1 MALPHIDA
9 NEGSTNK
16 GRRIVVGEANF
27 SFWVEMIG
35 TIAFAS
41 SGTMVG
47 IEKEMDIF
55 GIMVLAVTTALGGGL
70 VRDLVLGNTPPNM
83 FGNWIYA
90 LTAIITAL
98 VLFLVVY
105 LKKDALHSKWMVG
118 YERVMVLLDAIGL
131 GAFTVIGIET
141 ALRFGHQDDTFLL
154 LFVAVMTGVG
164 GGLLRDVMA
173 GNMPYI
179 FVKHIYAVASLTG
192 AVVCIAIGRR
202 WGYSSGM
209 VVGAA
214 VVLVLRMLAAKYRW
228 NLPRIKR
235 NDGKL
240 NKEKTD

>member
-1 MALPHIDA
+1 M
-9 NEGSTNK
+9 
-16 GRRIVVGEANF
+16 NF
-27 SFWVEMIG
+27 SFWVEIVG

-70 VRDLVLGNTPPNM
+70 IRDLVLGNTPPNM

-98 VLFLVVY
+98 ILFLVVY
-105 LKKDALHSKWMVG
+105 LKKDALNSKWMLG

-141 ALRFGHQDDTFLL
+141 ALRFGHRDDIFLL

-179 FVKHIYAVASLTG
+179 FVKHIYAVASLAG
-192 AVVCIAIGRR
+192 AVVCIIIGRR
-202 WGYSSGM
+202 WGYSLGM
-209 VVGAA
+209 VIGA
-214 VVLVLRMLAAKYRW
+214 VVVLILRMLAAKYRW

-235 NDGKL
+235 SDQK
-240 NKEKTD
+240 

>member
-1 MALPHIDA
+1 M
-9 NEGSTNK
+9 
-16 GRRIVVGEANF
+16 GEMNF
-27 SFWVEMIG
+27 SFWVEIVG

-70 VRDLVLGNTPPNM
+70 IRDLVLGNTPPNM

-98 VLFLVVY
+98 ILFLVVY
-105 LKKDALHSKWMVG
+105 LKKDALNSKWMLG

-141 ALRFGHQDDTFLL
+141 ALRFGHRDDIFLL

-179 FVKHIYAVASLTG
+179 FVKHIYAVASLAG
-192 AVVCIAIGRR
+192 AVVCIIIGRR
-202 WGYSSGM
+202 WGYSLGM
-209 VVGAA
+209 VIGA
-214 VVLVLRMLAAKYRW
+214 VVVLILRMLAAKYRW

-235 NDGKL
+235 SDQK
-240 NKEKTD
+240 